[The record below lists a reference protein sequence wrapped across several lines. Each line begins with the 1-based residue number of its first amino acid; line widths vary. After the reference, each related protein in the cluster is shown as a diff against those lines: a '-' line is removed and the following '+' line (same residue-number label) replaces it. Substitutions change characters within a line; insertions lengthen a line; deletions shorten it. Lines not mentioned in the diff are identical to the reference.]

1 MSDLIRRLARLSP
14 ERRAAFLR
22 GLGADTTEPGP
33 RLERGPREAVGDWPL
48 SLQQEQLWIL
58 DQAFPGQP
66 MYNVASRVSLRGTLD
81 RSALERALGRLTR
94 RHEVLRTHIVDKDG
108 TPVQRVVREAR
119 VSLDTEDLSAL
130 AGHEQERTLDDLCAR
145 RTNEPFD
152 LGRAPLA
159 RACLIRLA
167 TDHHELLWITHHAV
181 CDGWSVSLWLGELR
195 AAYLAE
201 TGGPALPEPSAP
213 RYVDYARWQRAWL
226 ESPRADDARRRA
238 RAALEGAEPLSL
250 PTDRAPGSQQT
261 FEGAV
266 EVVPMHR
273 IPLADVDA
281 FARAQGVPTLAV
293 FTAALQA
300 VLYRW
305 TGQEDLVIGSAVANR
320 NQSLTRST
328 IGCFTNVL
336 PLRGSLRG
344 DSVFSEVVAAA
355 ASTVLDALEW
365 QDLPLAEVVEAV
377 RPPRPAGRLPL
388 VQATLTLQSATG
400 LATVDAPS
408 EDDGPGPLR
417 FDLRPQPNGGA
428 RFELAVEVG
437 TNSDGTYLLAEYNTG
452 LFDADTI
459 RTLLGGMGTLLAEGM
474 ADPARAIGDLPL
486 MSASEQRQVTREWNR
501 TATPRRP
508 TTLDAAFAEQA
519 ARTPDTVALE
529 THGRE
534 LTYRE
539 LDAWSDRLARTL
551 RTHGIGPEDRVGVC
565 VNRSNARIAAV
576 LGVLKAGAAYVPVEP
591 EHPTERNHSLF
602 TDAGVRAVVADRE
615 HHDRFAGI
623 GPVVGP
629 EDGPRGQAQPAPRLA
644 RPDNAAYVLFT
655 SGSTGAPKGVT
666 VSHANVSQ
674 FITTVQEMFSLTE
687 ADVLPQFAALTFDV
701 SVFEIF
707 GALLSGGRLVM
718 CGEEDRRD
726 PHRLSDLLARSGATV
741 VDLPPAVMALLEPE
755 TLPRLRVAFVGG
767 EAFPGGLAS
776 RWTAAGCAF
785 YNGYGTTENTV
796 TTIAKRVVGAWRASP
811 PIGRAM
817 ANHRAYV
824 LDSRMRP
831 VPVGMPGELYV
842 AGSGTARGYLDRPG
856 LTAERFLPD
865 PFAPG
870 SGERVYRTGDLAR
883 RRSDGDLEY
892 LGRIDRQV
900 QISGQRVELGEVES
914 ALAGFPGVRQA
925 VVEPDDSS
933 STTRLTAYLSGEAPK
948 NVQETRTRLAELLPG
963 YMVPHAFVWLDRV
976 PLTPSGKVDR
986 SALPSP
992 EAPRH
997 GRAPATPTEHRL
1009 VDEVVGPLLDQTI
1022 LDTEVD
1028 LFELGVTSMQTMRI
1042 LVRVRSAFGVRI
1054 SPSEVYLRPTV
1065 ARIAALIDGE
1075 RDRSVQRPTFA
1086 DLVTELSALPPEEA
1100 LRRLDESGEY

>member
-22 GLGADTTEPGP
+22 GLGADTTESGP
-33 RLERGPREAVGDWPL
+33 RLERGPRAAVGDWPL

-58 DQAFPGQP
+58 DQTFPGQS
-66 MYNVASRVSLRGTLD
+66 MYNVATRVALRGALD
-81 RSALERALGRLTR
+81 RSALERALHRLER

-108 TPVQRVVREAR
+108 IPVQRVVEEAR
-119 VSLDTEDLSAL
+119 VLLDTEDLSAL
-130 AGHEQERTLDDLCAR
+130 AGHEQERSLDALCAR
-145 RTNEPFD
+145 RANEPFD

-167 TDHHELLWITHHAV
+167 ADHHELLWITHHVV
-181 CDGWSVSLWLGELR
+181 CDGWSVTLWLGELR

-213 RYVDYARWQRAWL
+213 RYVDYAQWQRTWL
-226 ESPRADDARRRA
+226 EGPQADGARRRA

-250 PTDRAPGSQQT
+250 PTDRAPGSQRT

-266 EVVPMHR
+266 EVVPMDR
-273 IPLADVDA
+273 APLSDVDA

-293 FTAALQA
+293 FTAAFQA
-300 VLYRW
+300 VLHRW

-320 NQSLTRST
+320 NQSPTRST

-344 DSVFSEVVAAA
+344 DQAFADVVAAA
-355 ASTVLDALEW
+355 ASAVLDALEW

-377 RPPRPAGRLPL
+377 RPPRPADRLPL
-388 VQATLTLQSATG
+388 VQATLTLQSAAG
-400 LATVDAPS
+400 LAAVDDPS
-408 EDDGPGPLR
+408 EDDGRGALC
-417 FDLRPQPNGGA
+417 FELRPQPNGGA
-428 RFELAVEVG
+428 RFELAVEIG
-437 TNSDGTYLLAEYNTG
+437 TNPDGTYLLAEYNTG
-452 LFDADTI
+452 LFDTDTI
-459 RTLLGGMGTLLAEGM
+459 RTLLGAVETLLADGM
-474 ADPARAIGDLPL
+474 AEPERTIGDLPL
-486 MSASEQRQVTREWNR
+486 MSATEQRRVTREWNR
-501 TATPRRP
+501 TAVPRRP
-508 TTLDAAFAEQA
+508 ATLDAAFAEQA
-519 ARTPDTVALE
+519 ARTPDAVALE
-529 THGRE
+529 SHGRE

-539 LDAWSDRLARTL
+539 LDAWSDRLARSI
-551 RTHGIGPEDRVGVC
+551 RAHGVGPEDLVGVC

-591 EHPTERNHSLF
+591 EHPTERNHSLLAN
-602 TDAGVRAVVADRE
+602 AGVCAVVADAE
-615 HHDRFAGI
+615 HHGRFDGV
-623 GPVVGP
+623 GPVIGP
-629 EDGPRGQAQPAPRLA
+629 EDEPGDRAFPAPRPA

-655 SGSTGAPKGVT
+655 SGSTGAPKGVA

-674 FITTVQEMFSLTE
+674 FIATVREMFSLDE
-687 ADVLPQFAALTFDV
+687 ADVIPQFAALTFDV

-707 GALLSGGRLVM
+707 GTLLSGGRLVM
-718 CGEEDRRD
+718 CGEQDRRD
-726 PHRLSDLLARSGATV
+726 PHRLTDLLARSGATV

-755 TLPRLRVAFVGG
+755 ELPRLRVAFVGG

-776 RWTAAGCAF
+776 RWAATGCAF

-796 TTIAKRVVGAWRASP
+796 TTIAKRVVGAWHASP

-842 AGSGTARGYLDRPG
+842 GGSGTARGYLGRPG

-870 SGERVYRTGDLAR
+870 PGERVYRTGDLAR
-883 RRSDGDLEY
+883 WRSDGDLEY
-892 LGRIDRQV
+892 LGRLDRQV
-900 QISGQRVELGEVES
+900 QISGQRVELGEIES
-914 ALAGFPGVRQA
+914 VLAGLPGVRQA

-933 STTRLTAYLSGEAPK
+933 HTTRLTAYLSGDTADDGQEA
-948 NVQETRTRLAELLPG
+948 RRRLAELLPG
-963 YMVPHAFVWLDRV
+963 YMVPHAFMWLDRV

-992 EAPRH
+992 EAPQQ
-997 GRAPATPTEHRL
+997 GRSPATPTERRL
-1009 VDEVVGPLLDQTI
+1009 VEEVVGPLLGQAV
-1022 LDTEVD
+1022 LDTEAD

-1042 LVRVRSAFGVRI
+1042 LVRVRSVFGVRI
-1054 SPSEVYLRPTV
+1054 SPGEVYLRPTV
-1065 ARIAALIDGE
+1065 ARIAALIDEE
-1075 RDRSVQRPTFA
+1075 RDRSAQSPTFA

-1100 LRRLDESGEY
+1100 LRRLDEPGEH